1 MSTAKVAWFP
11 SLNQAGEAIA
21 LVDGERSLTYSE
33 LNDAVMRV
41 VAGLLNGE
49 ESLEEERVAFL
60 YPASFDYAALII
72 GVVAAG
78 GIAVPLSVHASAGE
92 LSHCLSV
99 AGVRR
104 LLLPSEMRSEALD
117 AVCEVLGV
125 EQLAVGGL
133 PDAQVPNVLPLA
145 AEQGALIVF
154 TSGTTGKPKGVVH
167 TVTSVSAMVTA
178 LIEAWGWEATDV
190 IPLFLP
196 LHHVHGIVN
205 ILLCALWRGATV
217 DLYARFDAEQVC
229 QKVANDRYSVF
240 MAVPTIY
247 VKLIA
252 YLKTLDDATRD
263 QVTEGFA
270 NMRLNVSGSAA
281 CPVPLFDEWETLT
294 SQRFLERY
302 GMTELGMALS
312 NPYEGERRPGH
323 VGQPLPGV
331 VIKRVSESGED
342 ITDPHTPGEL
352 AVKSR
357 TAFRKYWGNPESTAK
372 AFADGWFL
380 TGDIAVI
387 DEGAYRILG
396 RASIDIIK
404 SGGYK
409 LSALEI
415 EATLLEHPDVSE
427 VAVIGVPD
435 DEWGEIVAAA
445 VVLANPVSEDDLE
458 QWSRERM
465 SSYKVPR
472 KWIFT
477 DALPRNALGK
487 VTKPSLSTWFEG

>member
-1 MSTAKVAWFP
+1 MMTESFAWFP
-11 SLNQAGEAIA
+11 SLKERGSATALIDREQSISYDALNQS
-21 LVDGERSLTYSE
+21 VD
-33 LNDAVMRV
+33 RV
-41 VAGLLNGE
+41 IAGLLNAAD
-49 ESLEEERVAFL
+49 SLDEERVAFL

-78 GIAVPLSVHASAGE
+78 GIAVPLSVHASADE

-99 AGVRR
+99 AGVKR
-104 LLLPSEMRSEALD
+104 LLLPDALRTPALD
-117 AVCEVLGV
+117 TVCDGLGV
-125 EQLAVGGL
+125 TQLSVEAL
-133 PDAQVPNVLPLA
+133 PDAGRPSALPLK

-154 TSGTTGKPKGVVH
+154 TSGTTGKPKAVVH
-167 TVTSVSAMVTA
+167 TVESVSAMITS
-178 LIEAWGWEATDV
+178 LIEAWGWLETDH

-205 ILLCALWRGATV
+205 ILLCALWRGASV
-217 DLYARFDAEQVC
+217 DLHARFDAERIC
-229 QKVANDRYSVF
+229 SNVALGRYSVF

-252 YLKTLDDATRD
+252 HIKTLEHDRQT
-263 QVTEGFA
+263 QVTQGFA
-270 NMRLNVSGSAA
+270 RMRLNVSGSAA
-281 CPVPLFDEWETLT
+281 CPVPLFEEWEGLT

-312 NPYEGERRPGH
+312 NPYRGDRRPGH

-331 VIKRVSESGED
+331 KIKRVDESGND
-342 ITDPHTPGEL
+342 ILDDATPGEL
-352 AVKSR
+352 AVKSQ
-357 TAFRKYWGNPESTAK
+357 TAFREYWGNVTSTEK

-387 DEGAYRILG
+387 DAGSYRILG

-404 SGGYK
+404 SGGFK

-415 EATLLEHPDVSE
+415 EATLLEHPNVSE
-427 VAVIGVPD
+427 IAVIGVPD
-435 DEWGEIVAAA
+435 HEWGELVACAL
-445 VVLANPVSEDDLE
+445 VVHEQVSQESLIE
-458 QWSRERM
+458 WARERM
-465 SSYKVPR
+465 SAYKVPR
-472 KWIFT
+472 KWHFT

-487 VTKPSLSTWFEG
+487 VTKPSLRSWF